1 MHNYLLAY
9 KKYKKDRKN
18 VYQSALYFTFYKV
31 RCIIEK
37 RIIIRYTY
45 KQLADFIE
53 ERNVT

>member
-45 KQLADFIE
+45 KQLADFM
-53 ERNVT
+53 RKGM